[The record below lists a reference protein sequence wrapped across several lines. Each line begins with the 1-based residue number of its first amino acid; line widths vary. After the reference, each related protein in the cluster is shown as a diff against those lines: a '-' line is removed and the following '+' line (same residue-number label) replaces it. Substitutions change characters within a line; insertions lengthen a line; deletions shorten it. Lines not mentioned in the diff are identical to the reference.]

1 MSLNRPKMFF
11 KFASNHSEI
20 DKENEIFA
28 NLTRAADQNGHFKV
42 YNKGN
47 IPARWHANNTD
58 RLGPIFAVADVEY
71 GFQDLI
77 EAAKYY
83 ERAYN
88 ISSE

>member
-1 MSLNRPKMFF
+1 MSSIRSKEILQICLI
-11 KFASNHSEI
+11 HSEI

-42 YNKGN
+42 YNKEN
-47 IPARWHANNTD
+47 IPGRWHANNTV